1 MSYLTITKDNQ
12 KKNPVFVI
20 SKQANVLKD
29 TTTASLVR
37 KTFVKV

>member
-1 MSYLTITKDNQ
+1 MGYLTITKNNQ
-12 KKNPVFVI
+12 KKNVFLI